1 MKIEPSNYP
10 LAAPRNTTQRAT
22 NNSDTNGAIESV
34 NPAGT
39 SGTQNTEVSLTSMSA
54 LRSFSDPDID
64 TAKVESIK
72 AELRQGTYKIDSG
85 KIADGALNSVREL
98 LQTRT
103 R

>member
-1 MKIEPSNYP
+1 
-10 LAAPRNTTQRAT
+10 
-22 NNSDTNGAIESV
+22 
-34 NPAGT
+34 
-39 SGTQNTEVSLTSMSA
+39 MSA

-85 KIADGALNSVREL
+85 KIADGALNAAREL
-98 LQTRT
+98 LQTTT

>member
-34 NPAGT
+34 IPAGT

-54 LRSFSDPDID
+54 LRSFSDPDIEIGR
-64 TAKVESIK
+64 AHV
-72 AELRQGTYKIDSG
+72 
-85 KIADGALNSVREL
+85 
-98 LQTRT
+98 
-103 R
+103 